1 MIKKL
6 ASGRNLYEAR
16 GWANGRQ
23 FRRRFQT
30 RKAAEQY
37 MRRVA
42 IREERRRNGLPE
54 EQGPITY
61 RDLEAKFRLQ
71 ILNLAG

>member
-1 MIKKL
+1 MEQW
-6 ASGRNLYEAR
+6 SPGHSTPQR
-16 GWANGRQ
+16 
-23 FRRRFQT
+23 FRT

-37 MRRVA
+37 MRAVA
-42 IREERRRNGLPE
+42 LSEERRRNGVPE

-71 ILNLAG
+71 HDTQSKERREE